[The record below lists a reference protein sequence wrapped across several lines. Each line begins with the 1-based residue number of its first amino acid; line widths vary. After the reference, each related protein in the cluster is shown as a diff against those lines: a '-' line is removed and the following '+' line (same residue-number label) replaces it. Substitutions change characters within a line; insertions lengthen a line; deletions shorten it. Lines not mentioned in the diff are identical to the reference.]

1 MDYTLLMAHSGFMLE
16 GSDDLEMRVHPPL
29 FPEDRVRIAAF
40 LASRGLSW
48 DEDPDYSVVM
58 LREGRI
64 VGSGSLSGRIV
75 KGLAVDEGLAGE
87 GLMVRILSELEA
99 EAARRGIVRPFIF
112 TSPVNRAIFES
123 LGYRL
128 VGEAPGAAVLLEKGD
143 GIGRWRGV
151 LRSIASSAQPADA
164 AIGTSADAKPVA
176 ALVMNCNP
184 FTLGHLHLVRTA
196 ASLSSQ
202 VFLFVVAEEASSF
215 PYETRLRLVREGT
228 AGFPNVTI
236 VPGTEYMVSR
246 ATFPTY
252 FLKDKAGA
260 AAEIHARLDVD
271 IFGRHIAPAVG
282 ARRRFIGEE
291 PYSEVTAIY
300 NRVMKEWLPSYGI
313 EVVEIPRLTDSGG
326 AAVSASTVRRFIRE
340 GELEKARDIVPPS
353 TWNYLISEEAAPV
366 LERIAASGG
375 RH

>member
-1 MDYTLLMAHSGFMLE
+1 MMA
-16 GSDDLEMRVHPPL
+16 GSDGLEMRIYPPF
-29 FPEDRVRIAAF
+29 FPEDRAQIIAF
-40 LASRGLSW
+40 LASRALSW
-48 DEDPDYSVVM
+48 DEDPNYSVAV
-58 LREGRI
+58 LRDGGI
-64 VGSGSLSGRIV
+64 VGAGSLSGRIV
-75 KGLAVDEGLAGE
+75 KGLAVDERLVGE

-99 EAARRGIVRPFIF
+99 EAGRRGVVRPFIF
-112 TSPVNRAIFES
+112 TSPANRAMFES

-128 VGEAPGAAVLLEKGD
+128 VGEAPGASVLLEKGD
-143 GIGRWRGV
+143 GIGRWCAELRGLAASTAPV
-151 LRSIASSAQPADA
+151 GTAAPAGSASSV
-164 AIGTSADAKPVA
+164 GPVS

-196 ASLSSQ
+196 ATRSSR

-215 PYETRLRLVREGT
+215 PYATRLRLVREGT
-228 AGFPNVTI
+228 AEFPNVVVI
-236 VPGTEYMVSR
+236 PGNEYIVSR

-260 AAEIHARLDVD
+260 AAGIHARLDVD
-271 IFGRHIAPAVG
+271 IFGRHIAPAIG
-282 ARRRFIGEE
+282 AARRFIGEE

-300 NRVMKEWLPSYGI
+300 NGVMKEWLPSYGI
-313 EVVEIPRLTDSGG
+313 EVIEIPRLADRGG

-340 GELEKARDIVPPS
+340 GNLEKARDIVPSS

-366 LERIAASGG
+366 LERIAASDG

>member
-1 MDYTLLMAHSGFMLE
+1 MME
-16 GSDDLEMRVHPPL
+16 GSDGLEMRVYPPFL
-29 FPEDRVRIAAF
+29 PEDRAQIIAF
-40 LASRGLSW
+40 LASRALGW
-48 DEDPDYSVVM
+48 EEDPDYSVAV
-58 LREGRI
+58 LRDGGI
-64 VGSGSLSGRIV
+64 VGAGSLSGRII
-75 KGLAVDEGLAGE
+75 KGLAVDERLVGE
-87 GLMVRILSELEA
+87 GLMLRILSELEA
-99 EAARRGIVRPFIF
+99 EAGRRGIVRPFIF
-112 TSPVNRAIFES
+112 TSPPNRAIFES

-128 VGEAPGAAVLLEKGD
+128 VGEAPGASVLLEKGD
-143 GIGRWRGV
+143 GIGRWCAELRG
-151 LRSIASSAQPADA
+151 LAASAAPASTGP
-164 AIGTSADAKPVA
+164 IS

-196 ASLSSQ
+196 AARSSR

-215 PYETRLRLVREGT
+215 PYATRLRLVREGT
-228 AGFPNVTI
+228 AEFPNVVV
-236 VPGTEYMVSR
+236 VPGNEYIVSR

-282 ARRRFIGEE
+282 AARRFIGEE

-300 NRVMKEWLPSYGI
+300 NGVMKEWLPSYGI
-313 EVVEIPRLTDSGG
+313 EVVEIPRLADRGG

-340 GELEKARDIVPPS
+340 GNLEKARDIVPPS
-353 TWNYLISEEAAPV
+353 TWNYLISEEAVPV
-366 LERIAASGG
+366 LKRIAASDG

>member
-1 MDYTLLMAHSGFMLE
+1 MLE
-16 GSDDLEMRVHPPL
+16 GNDDLEIRIHPPL
-29 FPEDRVRIAAF
+29 FPEDRAQIAAF
-40 LASRGLSW
+40 LGSRGLSW

-58 LREGRI
+58 LRKGRI
-64 VGSGSLSGRIV
+64 VGSGSLFGRIV
-75 KGLAVDEGLAGE
+75 KGLAVDESLAGE

-112 TSPVNRAIFES
+112 TSPSNRAIFES

-143 GIGRWRGV
+143 GILRWCASLRG
-151 LRSIASSAQPADA
+151 LASSALSGGTVPGKSA
-164 AIGTSADAKPVA
+164 AATQPVA

-196 ASLSSQ
+196 ASLSSR
-202 VFLFVVAEEASSF
+202 VFLFVVSEEASSF
-215 PYETRLRLVREGT
+215 PYATRLRLVREGT
-228 AGFPNVTI
+228 AGFPNVI
-236 VPGTEYMVSR
+236 VVPGREYMVSR

-252 FLKDKAGA
+252 FLKDRAGKT
-260 AAEIHARLDVD
+260 AEIHARLDVD

-282 ARRRFIGEE
+282 AMRRFIGEE

-313 EVVEIPRLTDSGG
+313 EVVEIPRLADRGG
-326 AAVSASTVRRFIRE
+326 VAVSASTVRRFIQE
-340 GELEKARDIVPPS
+340 GRLEKARDIVPRS
-353 TWNYLISEEAAPV
+353 TWDYLVSEEAAPV
-366 LERIAASGG
+366 LARIAASDG

>member
-1 MDYTLLMAHSGFMLE
+1 MMKGT
-16 GSDDLEMRVHPPL
+16 DDLEMRIHPPL
-29 FPEDRVRIAAF
+29 FPEDRAHIASF
-40 LASRGLSW
+40 LALRGLSW

-58 LREGRI
+58 LRAGRI
-64 VGSGSLSGRIV
+64 VGAGSLSGRIV
-75 KGLAVDEGLAGE
+75 KGLAVDESLVGE

-99 EAARRGIVRPFIF
+99 EAARRGIIRPFIF
-112 TSPVNRAIFES
+112 TSPANRAIFES

-143 GIGRWRGV
+143 GIVRWCES
-151 LRSIASSAQPADA
+151 LRSLASVAHPRTAGASPARE
-164 AIGTSADAKPVA
+164 AKPA

-196 ASLSSQ
+196 ASRSSR
-202 VFLFVVAEEASSF
+202 VFLFVVSEEASSF

-228 AGFPNVTI
+228 AEFPNVI
-236 VPGTEYMVSR
+236 VVPGTEYMVSR

-252 FLKDKAGA
+252 FLKDKAGK

-271 IFGRHIAPAVG
+271 IFGSHIAPAVG
-282 ARRRFIGEE
+282 AVRRFIGEE
-291 PYSEVTAIY
+291 PYSEVTAVY

-313 EVVEIPRLTDSGG
+313 EIVEIPRLADRGG
-326 AAVSASTVRRFIRE
+326 MAVSASTVRRFIHE
-340 GELEKARDIVPPS
+340 GTLEKVRAIVPES
-353 TWNYLISEEAAPV
+353 TWDYLVSDEAAPV
-366 LERIAASGG
+366 LARIAASDG